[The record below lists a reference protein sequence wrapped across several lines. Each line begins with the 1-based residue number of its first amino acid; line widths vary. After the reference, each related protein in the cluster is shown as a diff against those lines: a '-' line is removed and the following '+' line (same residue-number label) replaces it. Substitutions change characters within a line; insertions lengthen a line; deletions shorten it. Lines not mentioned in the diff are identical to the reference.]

1 MKSSIITQMAAMMEA
16 KPIRKPT
23 SSQIFAILA
32 PDSDEFSSEICA
44 QTKEVSHLLS
54 PMISVCYMFSFT
66 AFTMQKLMVPK
77 MPMKTC
83 PVVIWCLP
91 SMDMASIRTH
101 HPAKN

>member
-54 PMISVCYMFSFT
+54 PMISVCYMFS
-66 AFTMQKLMVPK
+66 LHCV
-77 MPMKTC
+77 
-83 PVVIWCLP
+83 
-91 SMDMASIRTH
+91 H
-101 HPAKN
+101 HAEANGAEDADEDVSCGNLVLAVDGHGID